1 MSRSP
6 SIVTVA
12 LQLPESEARGAPN
25 GRIVDKFPSTTTIWL
40 VLRKFEAGVAGGGP
54 VRNLTAR
61 GVPANMGGDTDSGRL
76 FYEIPV
82 LQILERELSSFTDLQ
97 KTLAQ
102 LGFNSGNVLIRLSFR
117 RTDEPL
123 EEAMIKIGEYFK
135 GSEEVAPAPAQTQA
149 PAASTEATMHK
160 PPQEP
165 LETAP
170 PAKAGE
176 LPPAAAADQG
186 GPPLHAPTEEVAS
199 ASTSHRPITV
209 YSPPSASTPSSAQ
222 IPHIEEDYIPSAE
235 HAKAHQK
242 LLNQTS
248 RPQRLPTDAEIAAKA
263 AAEEKRRSEIREV
276 DVKVRF
282 PDQSQ
287 VVAKFGPS
295 DTGQSLYGFVR
306 SCLAPAFAKE
316 KFFLNVFLNTMAART
331 PHAQAIP
338 EADKLL
344 IKDLG
349 LAGRVLVNFTWPDAT
364 ATAQRRTDILRPEL
378 RSRAQELKVEQPPE
392 PVEEPSAPTSAE
404 AKPSGSSKAGGV
416 RKSGG
421 MPKWLKLPGKK

>member
-12 LQLPESEARGAPN
+12 LQLPESEAREATN
-25 GRIVDKFPSTTTIWL
+25 GRILDKFPSTTTLWL

-61 GVPANMGGDTDSGRL
+61 GVPAHTGGDTGSGRL

-117 RTDEPL
+117 RTEEPL

-149 PAASTEATMHK
+149 PATSTEATTQE
-160 PPQEP
+160 PPEEP

-176 LPPAAAADQG
+176 LPPAAAADRG
-186 GPPLHAPTEEVAS
+186 GPPHVPTEEFAS
-199 ASTSHRPITV
+199 APTSDRPITV
-209 YSPPSASTPSSAQ
+209 YSPPSANTPSSAQ
-222 IPHIEEDYIPSAE
+222 TPYIEEDYIPSVE

-287 VVAKFGPS
+287 VVAKFSPS
-295 DTGQSLYGFVR
+295 DTGESLYGFVR
-306 SCLAPAFAKE
+306 SCLAPAFAGE
-316 KFFLNVFLNTMAART
+316 KFLLNVFLNTAAART

-349 LAGRVLVNFTWPDAT
+349 LAGRVLVNFTWVDA
-364 ATAQRRTDILRPEL
+364 APSAQRRTDILRPEL
-378 RSRAQELKVEQPPE
+378 RRQAQELKVEQPRE
-392 PVEEPSAPTSAE
+392 PVEEPSAPASAE
-404 AKPSGSSKAGGV
+404 DKPSGSSKAGGA